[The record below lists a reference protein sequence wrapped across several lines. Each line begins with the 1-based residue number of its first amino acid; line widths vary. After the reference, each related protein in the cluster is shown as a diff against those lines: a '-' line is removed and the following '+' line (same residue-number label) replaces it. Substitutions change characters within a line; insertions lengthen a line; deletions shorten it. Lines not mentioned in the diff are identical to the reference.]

1 VPSSKLREPIVPARV
16 KTAIAYLIE
25 QKADLQAAAAAAG
38 LTMRE
43 LRRSMG
49 QPHVR
54 RYSLEQ
60 RQLALEAFCLGSPA
74 ALTEIRDAAENSIA
88 RVNAIKAGEQL
99 RVGAIEEGVASERR
113 RPGLSIVLVQ
123 QDGGRLVAYEPPKPM
138 LDVTPAPVP
147 EAEPVTV
154 DTMEG
159 GDE

>member
-1 VPSSKLREPIVPARV
+1 VPSAKHREPIVPAKV
-16 KTAIAYLIE
+16 KAAISFMLE
-25 QKADLQAAAAAAG
+25 TKADLQAAAAHVG
-38 LTMRE
+38 ITMRE

-60 RQLALEAFCLGSPA
+60 RQVALENFCLGSPA
-74 ALTEIRDAAENSIA
+74 ALREIRDTSLNSMA
-88 RVNAIKAGEQL
+88 RVAAVKAGEQL
-99 RVGAIEEGVASERR
+99 RVGALEDQAASERR

-138 LDVTPAPVP
+138 LDVTPAPEA
-147 EAEPVTV
+147 EAEPVPV